1 MQVVGDFR
9 LMLETV
15 VDPAWPNAP
24 ASTKEIARLTA
35 EVTKATAKLG
45 NPAFADKAPAAVVA
59 QETERLAGFSA
70 TLEKITAQ
78 RKNLG

>member
-1 MQVVGDFR
+1 
-9 LMLETV
+9 
-15 VDPAWPNAP
+15 
-24 ASTKEIARLTA
+24 LTG

-59 QETERLAGFSA
+59 QERERLAGFSA